1 MNTAS
6 TSDDPLGLSG
16 AISTL
21 VSNKVRAG
29 NAWPARLAVRVVNDV
44 QVVRYVGL
52 MLPILVASN
61 FLDGLQL
68 LEDAVDK
75 KWVLLSFINLGSYYV
90 IAVPSGIVLAF
101 LLHLEVKPVQEIG
114 CCKNWQ
120 HESHV
125 SNHVVTINMAPIIII
140 NVATR
145 VLSIMTA
152 AY

>member
-90 IAVPSGIVLAF
+90 IAVPSGIV
-101 LLHLEVKPVQEIG
+101 QE
-114 CCKNWQ
+114 
-120 HESHV
+120 
-125 SNHVVTINMAPIIII
+125 
-140 NVATR
+140 
-145 VLSIMTA
+145 L
-152 AY
+152 